1 MGTSSVIF
9 SGSTGLVL
17 AVPNSGARKVFPGK
31 IRVAGF
37 EPVAALISG
46 VNYDQ
51 SVNVQFQSALG
62 RGVYVYVF
70 GDNMG
75 TVKVDGIAFQG
86 MCGNE
91 GKSGIGEILEYY
103 SEKRA
108 SQSSDVMTVTIGDVI
123 IVGFLVSSS
132 IRNIT
137 AATDE
142 AAAFSQYSLSI
153 ATLPRE

>member
-17 AVPNSGARKVFPGK
+17 AVPNAGARKVYPGK
-31 IRVAGF
+31 IKVEGF

-46 VNYDQ
+46 INHDQ

-62 RGVYVYVF
+62 KGVYVYVF

-75 TVKVDGIAFQG
+75 TVRIDGIAFQG

-91 GKSGIGEILEYY
+91 GKSGIGEILDYY
-103 SEKRA
+103 SKKRA
-108 SQSSDVMTVTIGDVI
+108 SKSSDVIFVTMGDTI
-123 IVGFLVSSS
+123 ITGFLISSS
-132 IRNIT
+132 VRNVT

-142 AAAFSQYSLSI
+142 AAAFSQYSLNI
-153 ATLPRE
+153 ASLPRE